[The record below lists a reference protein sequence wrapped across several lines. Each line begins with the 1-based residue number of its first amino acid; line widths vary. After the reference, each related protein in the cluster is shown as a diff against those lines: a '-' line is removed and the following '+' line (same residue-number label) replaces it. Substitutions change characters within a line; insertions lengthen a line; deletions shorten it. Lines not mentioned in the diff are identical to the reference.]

1 MFNLNEGEK
10 ESVLDDLFQSREEN
24 LCVLT
29 ESDKKKIERLTKNND
44 SYDKLF
50 NLIEYLSNNQQ
61 GLEKVRNSLDS
72 YIDKINI
79 IGAYENEKFYKIRIY
94 RCSKFNIRMCSK
106 IKCNFKREYI
116 INWIIYSLL
125 SCNLCLL
132 VPTTIYFNNRRIYK
146 TSIIAC

>member
-1 MFNLNEGEK
+1 MFNLNERKK

-79 IGAYENEKFYKIRIY
+79 IGAYENEKFYKNLTHY
-94 RCSKFNIRMCSK
+94 T
-106 IKCNFKREYI
+106 IKDCK
-116 INWIIYSLL
+116 WVPQ
-125 SCNLCLL
+125 NL
-132 VPTTIYFNNRRIYK
+132 V
-146 TSIIAC
+146 TS